1 MHPSKRKPP
10 NSLDKATT
18 IVSNNFTKIWQ
29 LGALLGKLGLGNWRC
44 RELEGFLRVQRFSV
58 FAGDWIEVVRWSGVS
73 EVIELRKEKQGNEGK
88 GQCGEA
94 GGCYCKLPSYLLWE

>member
-1 MHPSKRKPP
+1 M
-10 NSLDKATT
+10 
-18 IVSNNFTKIWQ
+18 
-29 LGALLGKLGLGNWRC
+29 
-44 RELEGFLRVQRFSV
+44 QRFSD
-58 FAGDWIEVVRWSGVS
+58 FAGDWIEVVSGSVVS